1 MMELEKREKERLIRE
16 RIDAI
21 SNYVEEKKKNKN
33 DEVSRFTGEKNSS
46 K

>member
-1 MMELEKREKERLIRE
+1 MRFRIMLEKKKKK
-16 RIDAI
+16 
-21 SNYVEEKKKNKN
+21 KKKNKK